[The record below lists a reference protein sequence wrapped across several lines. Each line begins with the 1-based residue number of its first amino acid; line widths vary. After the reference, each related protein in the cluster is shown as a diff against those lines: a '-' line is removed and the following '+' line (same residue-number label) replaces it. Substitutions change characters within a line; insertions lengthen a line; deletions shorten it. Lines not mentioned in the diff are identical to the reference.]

1 MVMASYEHLFNKLED
16 QFLLTKEQM
25 APIIKGFIS
34 EYQSGLKTPSKG
46 IASMIPSY
54 VTSLPTGNETGT
66 FLSLDLGGT
75 NLRVNAVQL
84 LGDGQVNIVENK
96 RLATEELKSGS
107 GDAFFDWIADTIQEL
122 VTVKAHH
129 LFKPEQVNGQETL
142 SLGVCWS
149 FPIDQTTLNRGTV
162 LRMGKGFTMPNV
174 QGRDLSDMFHEA
186 FKRKNLNVRVGALL
200 NDTVGTLVAHAY
212 SNPRARIG
220 FIYATGCNAAYP
232 EKVSNIGKWDEAQ
245 RSKFK
250 PDDDMLINT
259 EIDIFGDDT
268 YLPRNKYDHQL
279 DKNHTQPDFQPW
291 EKMMSG
297 AYLGE
302 LTRLVGMD
310 FIQQGALFGGVVPA
324 GWDVP
329 WSFQT
334 AFMSTIERDNTPS
347 RDETVRILESVYSFS
362 TRPTKDDIQAITRIC
377 RIVATR
383 GAIMV
388 AVAIASMIEKQQLH
402 IIDSNEIVIGMN
414 GSTYEYYPY
423 MDVRVKKAL
432 RTWFGSEISDRI
444 LLEIARDGGSIGG
457 ALIAMLAAE

>member
-1 MVMASYEHLFNKLED
+1 
-16 QFLLTKEQM
+16 
-25 APIIKGFIS
+25 
-34 EYQSGLKTPSKG
+34 
-46 IASMIPSY
+46 
-54 VTSLPTGNETGT
+54 
-66 FLSLDLGGT
+66 
-75 NLRVNAVQL
+75 
-84 LGDGQVNIVENK
+84 
-96 RLATEELKSGS
+96 
-107 GDAFFDWIADTIQEL
+107 
-122 VTVKAHH
+122 
-129 LFKPEQVNGQETL
+129 
-142 SLGVCWS
+142 
-149 FPIDQTTLNRGTV
+149 
-162 LRMGKGFTMPNV
+162 
-174 QGRDLSDMFHEA
+174 
-186 FKRKNLNVRVGALL
+186 
-200 NDTVGTLVAHAY
+200 VGTLVAHAY

-245 RSKFK
+245 RSMFK
-250 PDDDMLINT
+250 PDDNMLINT

-334 AFMSTIERDNTPS
+334 AMMSTIERDNTAS
-347 RDETVRILESVYSFS
+347 RDESVRILESVYSFS

-388 AVAIASMIEKQQLH
+388 AIAIASMIEKQQLH

-432 RTWFGSEISDRI
+432 RTWFGSEVSDRI